1 MATTEALRKQISQA
15 MPEIIDELTELVAI
29 PSVAFA
35 GHDLAQVRR
44 SAEHVASLFEQL
56 GGQVE
61 ILSAPTDSGEKGQ
74 DAVVAHFEGPAG
86 APRVLLYAHHDVQ
99 PAAGQGGWDQADPF
113 KAERRGDRL
122 YGRGTADDGAGVI
135 THVESLRAL
144 KALGELPVNVT
155 VYIEGEEEVGSPS
168 FVNFLNT
175 YRERLEA
182 DVIVVAD
189 SSNWKVGTPA
199 LTTSLRGV
207 VQSDVTVTTLDHGLH
222 SGQFGGPVPD
232 ATTTL
237 IRLLASL
244 HDEAGDVAVKGL
256 VSQSQADPD
265 FPFYPEEDFRADAGL
280 LEGVQLM
287 GTGDLTARVWTKPSI
302 TVIGID
308 TPSIAQSSNT
318 LTPSASARISMRI
331 APGQDPR
338 EAHAALEAHLLEHAP
353 FGAQVKVFNREL
365 GQPFKADG
373 DSEAT
378 VDAMESLAASWQS
391 DAVKIG
397 QGGSIPFISDL
408 REVFPQAQVLV
419 TGIEDPDSRAHSAN
433 ESMHLGE
440 LENIVLAQALLLA
453 RLGGALED

>member
-1 MATTEALRKQISQA
+1 MATTEALRKQISQS

-29 PSVAFA
+29 PSVAFT

-256 VSQSQADPD
+256 VSQGQADPD

-353 FGAQVKVFNREL
+353 FGAQVTVSNREL
-365 GQPFKADG
+365 
-373 DSEAT
+373 SNRT
-378 VDAMESLAASWQS
+378 
-391 DAVKIG
+391 
-397 QGGSIPFISDL
+397 
-408 REVFPQAQVLV
+408 
-419 TGIEDPDSRAHSAN
+419 
-433 ESMHLGE
+433 
-440 LENIVLAQALLLA
+440 NI
-453 RLGGALED
+453 

>member
-29 PSVAFA
+29 PSVAFT
-35 GHDLAQVRR
+35 GHDLAHVRR
-44 SAEHVASLFEQL
+44 SAEHVAGLFEQL

-61 ILSAPTDSGEKGQ
+61 ILSAPTESGAKGQ
-74 DAVVAHFEGPAG
+74 DAVVAHFDGPTG

-256 VSQSQADPD
+256 VSQGQADPD

-338 EAHAALEAHLLEHAP
+338 EAHDALEAHLLEHAP
-353 FGAQVKVFNREL
+353 FGAQVTVSNREL

-378 VDAMESLAASWQS
+378 VDAMESLAASWQTG
-391 DAVKIG
+391 AVKIG

-440 LENIVLAQALLLA
+440 LEHIVLAQALLLA